1 MKVQPKVYKPIGY
14 RLREEVAE
22 GKVPGRVGRF
32 VARVRHGNFLYFM
45 SAGIQLIAG
54 IVLLLVAITGNIP
67 RMWVATGVSS
77 IGSLVCMTGAYLMYD
92 LFRNRSSVEQL
103 VKESVNRAI
112 NNLN

>member
-1 MKVQPKVYKPIGY
+1 
-14 RLREEVAE
+14 
-22 GKVPGRVGRF
+22 
-32 VARVRHGNFLYFM
+32 M